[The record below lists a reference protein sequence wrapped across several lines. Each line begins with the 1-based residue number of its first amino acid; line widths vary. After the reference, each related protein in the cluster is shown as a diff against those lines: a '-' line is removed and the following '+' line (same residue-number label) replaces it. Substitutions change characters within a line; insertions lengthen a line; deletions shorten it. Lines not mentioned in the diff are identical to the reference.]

1 MNEMFKKWFENY
13 KREIVVGVSVA
24 LSVGFIS
31 LISSSSLKTEIR
43 ELQTKNEEQQSKI
56 SSLEMTEKSLRNDKK
71 YLQEKV
77 DSADLWL
84 ELFTKEEREEIIKEK
99 QEENERIQK
108 EKEEEERKQKEEEER
123 LAREQEEK
131 EEQERLAKEQEEQAK
146 EEDKYVDNYPNGNG
160 NPSYNESSLDDINDI
175 VEMTIEEGM
184 GNGNFDV
191 GVEKDGNTIVVNII
205 AYDVNVSG
213 FSRGDIDILVKQ
225 AGLNSALDN
234 MSIVIQQLYREYG
247 YNFEVKVIAYD
258 RNGTV
263 LYRCYS

>member
-1 MNEMFKKWFENY
+1 MNEMFKKWFESY

-99 QEENERIQK
+99 QEENEKTQK
-108 EKEEEERKQKEEEER
+108 QKEEEERKQKEEEER

-131 EEQERLAKEQEEQAK
+131 EEQERLAKEQESKKDKLEKARDTIDGMAK
-146 EEDKYVDNYPNGNG
+146 DTLTNY
-160 NPSYNESSLDDINDI
+160 
-175 VEMTIEEGM
+175 
-184 GNGNFDV
+184 
-191 GVEKDGNTIVVNII
+191 
-205 AYDVNVSG
+205 
-213 FSRGDIDILVKQ
+213 
-225 AGLNSALDN
+225 
-234 MSIVIQQLYREYG
+234 
-247 YNFEVKVIAYD
+247 KVIVQNDMVILMQYAQFTSSDTMEDWNYLVEVVKEVSINLKSYIDDDVRFVIMVGASDNNVTLAVENGIVYYD
-258 RNGTV
+258 YYNGIDK
-263 LYRCYS
+263 LGMSDGSYGL